1 MTHHYVLKFVA
12 PSRARF
18 FPYSSLIEGEYI
30 PSEEFPEGGPA
41 AIRDLETAPF
51 LRIEDDE
58 AETWQQTVPPAELR
72 QVWPITQPLKIFTDP
87 DSEFL
92 FGVYILVHFRPR
104 FY

>member
-1 MTHHYVLKFVA
+1 MFLFLCIPY
-12 PSRARF
+12 
-18 FPYSSLIEGEYI
+18 FPPHFSLIEGEYI

-72 QVWPITQPLKIFTDP
+72 QVWPT
-87 DSEFL
+87 
-92 FGVYILVHFRPR
+92 
-104 FY
+104 

>member
-1 MTHHYVLKFVA
+1 MLVFFRFSISFVH
-12 PSRARF
+12 F
-18 FPYSSLIEGEYI
+18 SLIEGEYI

-72 QVWPITQPLKIFTDP
+72 QVWPIKQLYSVCIVCKND
-87 DSEFL
+87 
-92 FGVYILVHFRPR
+92 
-104 FY
+104 

>member
-1 MTHHYVLKFVA
+1 MTHHYVLKLVA
-12 PSRARF
+12 PFLPTYTLGF
-18 FPYSSLIEGEYI
+18 FVFLFLCIPYFPPHFSLIEGEYI

-72 QVWPITQPLKIFTDP
+72 QVWPT
-87 DSEFL
+87 
-92 FGVYILVHFRPR
+92 
-104 FY
+104 